1 MRLVNCRIIKDKIQ
15 VHQFGLFSWEY
26 NLLSL
31 LAYIRIER
39 YFLLRAHS
47 GICCRSLFNT
57 SAEVL
62 LSCTTDNREV
72 SSAKSFTVDSMF
84 SDKSFIYIR
93 KKSGPRIDPCD
104 TPAFSGNHSEVWPL
118 TKTLWNLHVK
128 KLWISFR
135 NESETPID
143 FSL

>member
-31 LAYIRIER
+31 LAYIRVER

-47 GICCRSLFNT
+47 GICCRSLFNI

-84 SDKSFIYIR
+84 SDKWFIYIR
-93 KKSGPRIDPCD
+93 KKSGPRIDPCGGP
-104 TPAFSGNHSEVWPL
+104 TFTGNHSKFWPL
-118 TKTLWNLHVK
+118 SKALWNLFIK
-128 KLWISFR
+128 KLWINFST
-135 NESETPID
+135 ESETRID
-143 FSL
+143 FNL